1 MPQPQ
6 ERILTVSPE
15 RQADLRLAL
24 ARQTLQTAGHLRIR
38 AFGSS
43 MLPAIL
49 PGDLLTFR
57 AATPA
62 DAVPGRI
69 VLAATNVSEWRVH
82 RIAALDGDWVVTRGD
97 ALRHLDPATTRASLL
112 GVLEVQQRGDRIL
125 ATDRSPNRLVPST
138 SRWLLRHLPLAH
150 RLARITA
157 RRWPRLVELAA

>member
-1 MPQPQ
+1 MPRPQ
-6 ERILTVSPE
+6 ERVLTVAPE
-15 RQADLRLAL
+15 CQAAFRLAL
-24 ARQTLQTAGHLRIR
+24 ARQTLLSAGRLRLR
-38 AFGSS
+38 ALGSS

-57 AATPA
+57 SAKDSDVAA
-62 DAVPGRI
+62 GRI
-69 VLAATNVSEWRVH
+69 VLVATNDREWRVH

-97 ALRHLDPATTRASLL
+97 ALRHLDPPTTRASLL

>member
-6 ERILTVSPE
+6 ERVLTVCPE

-24 ARQTLQTAGHLRIR
+24 ARQALQTAGHLRIR

-57 AATPA
+57 AATLA
-62 DAVPGRI
+62 DALPGHI
-69 VLAATNVSEWRVH
+69 VLTATDDNAWRVH
-82 RIAALDGDWVVTRGD
+82 RIAAVDGDWVVTRGD
-97 ALRHLDPATTRASLL
+97 ALRHRDPPLPCASLL
-112 GVLEVQQRGDRIL
+112 GVLEAQQRGKRIL
-125 ATDRSPNRLVPST
+125 AIDRSPNRLLPST
-138 SRWLLRHLPLAH
+138 TRWLLRHLPLAH

-157 RRWPRLVELAA
+157 RRWPRLIELAA

>member
-6 ERILTVSPE
+6 ERILTVSPK

-24 ARQTLQTAGHLRIR
+24 ARQALQTAGHLRIR

-62 DAVPGRI
+62 DAVLGRI
-69 VLAATNVSEWRVH
+69 VLAATDVSEWRVH

-97 ALRHLDPATTRASLL
+97 ALRHFDPPTTRASLL

>member
-6 ERILTVSPE
+6 ERVLTVCPE

-62 DAVPGRI
+62 DAAPGRI
-69 VLAATNVSEWRVH
+69 VLAATGDSAWRVH

-97 ALRHLDPATTRASLL
+97 ALRHRDPPLPCASLL
-112 GVLEVQQRGDRIL
+112 GVLEAQQRGERIL
-125 ATDRSPNRLVPST
+125 AIDRSPNRLLPST
-138 SRWLLRHLPLAH
+138 TRWLLRHLPLAH

-157 RRWPRLVELAA
+157 RRCPRLIELAA